1 MRCFGRLKDWW
12 NIAINHCKK
21 WKEIWNS
28 SKILK
33 HENAVSYMQND
44 SMCAMCMQLTWNRAF
59 YNCILIFNLHEIWH
73 QNILYR
79 TENESNLVLRKF
91 VDAVCLHYH
100 KLFIVKVF
108 LFSLPHFPKH
118 SRLHYILF
126 PTFSYVCMSVRV
138 HKVHMCLCCSL
149 FRWSI
154 DIFRWFFIQ
163 CHVFFV
169 TES

>member
-1 MRCFGRLKDWW
+1 MIGRNKSLQKKERNLKFIE
-12 NIAINHCKK
+12 NSETREYCVVHAKRYHVCIVHAIDLK
-21 WKEIWNS
+21 S
-28 SKILK
+28 RIL
-33 HENAVSYMQND
+33 
-44 SMCAMCMQLTWNRAF
+44 QLF
-59 YNCILIFNLHEIWH
+59 ILIFNLHEIWH

-79 TENESNLVLRKF
+79 AKNESNLALWKF
-91 VDAVCLHYH
+91 VDAICLHYH
-100 KLFIVKVF
+100 KLFIVNVL
-108 LFSLPHFPKH
+108 LFSLPLIPKH

-126 PTFSYVCMSVRV
+126 PTFSYEFVCVRV